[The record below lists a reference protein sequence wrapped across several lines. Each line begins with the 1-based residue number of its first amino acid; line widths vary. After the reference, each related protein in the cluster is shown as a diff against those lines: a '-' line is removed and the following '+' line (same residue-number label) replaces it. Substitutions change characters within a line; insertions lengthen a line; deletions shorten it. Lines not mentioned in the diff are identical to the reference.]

1 MPEISAETALFFA
14 DHAEALPLYLAFLR
28 GLSDV
33 CPDPVCKVGK
43 TQISL
48 SHGGVFACV
57 SFLRLRPRAQ
67 TPPGSFVLTLSV
79 PSPLSS
85 PRAAAQV
92 RIRPDRYTHH
102 FLLAAE
108 EDLDPELYAL
118 VAVSLSLAEKR
129 APRARL

>member
-57 SFLRLRPRAQ
+57 SFLRVKKKAEIRKLISVKPKTLISESVTISIRRISGKELWYLSRLPMTRQ
-67 TPPGSFVLTLSV
+67 RLTCSILK
-79 PSPLSS
+79 
-85 PRAAAQV
+85 R
-92 RIRPDRYTHH
+92 
-102 FLLAAE
+102 
-108 EDLDPELYAL
+108 DLW
-118 VAVSLSLAEKR
+118 SLH
-129 APRARL
+129 